1 MLQLPIFQLWQFFL
15 SFNIIPIF
23 NTFINFLPFS
33 SAQGLNDPSSH
44 YIEGRLGGRR
54 IWWCPSGY
62 GCSWERF
69 RFLII

>member
-1 MLQLPIFQLWQFFL
+1 MILSIFHLILKLFIFPILNIFIFISSFSDFL
-15 SFNIIPIF
+15 I
-23 NTFINFLPFS
+23 

-62 GCSWERF
+62 GLNKKIF
-69 RFLII
+69 F